1 MKKSSRIKSFLAGKL
16 NTLYFFYTYLGN
28 KIFILLVVNFLM
40 VVLDSIGLTL
50 FVPLLH
56 VGEGQGYDSDE
67 KLMVWVYKIFN
78 LFGAELTVFNM
89 LILIAAIFIIKA
101 VFVYYALIYN
111 KITIRQMSRDIR
123 IELSEGVKNLSFK
136 EFSVTDVGRLQN
148 SLLGET
154 QEVANACSQYLD
166 AIKSG
171 VIVFVYLLFAFIL
184 DWQFSVLIVVGGV
197 LTNIIYKRFYRRTKD
212 LSRKITRNNHIFG
225 GLVVEVVTH
234 FKYLKATGRIE
245 KFVGNMIKEI
255 RNITDRH
262 IEVGK
267 LNAKLSAVREPMLVG
282 IICIV
287 ISVHV
292 MVFEASLSSVMIVL
306 VLYYRALSYLISL
319 QTSWNGFLAGT
330 GSLENIRNFKQYL
343 IEHQELPSEGLALNE
358 INKFTLNG
366 VRLQYADFK
375 VLDNISLEIHKN
387 ESVAF
392 VGESGSGKTTL
403 INVLSG
409 LIRATSGSVQING
422 RPIEECDT
430 YAFKSRIGYVSQEA
444 TVFNADFF
452 DNISFWDERTEENLA
467 KFWKVAD
474 MCSIKSFIEGL
485 PNKESE
491 LLGNNGLN
499 ISGGQ
504 KQRVSIARELYRD
517 IDVLILDEA
526 TAALDSETERVIKES
541 IESLQGKLTIITIAH
556 RLSTIMFS
564 DRIYLMEKG
573 KVVAEGNFAELKAKS
588 EYFSKIS
595 QLQGL

>member
-56 VGEGQGYDSDE
+56 VGEGQGYDPDE

-78 LFGAELTVFNM
+78 FFGAELTVFNM

-101 VFVYYALIYN
+101 VFVYYAVIYN

-292 MVFEASLSSVMIVL
+292 MVFEASLSSVIIVL

-366 VRLQYADFK
+366 VSLQYGDFK
-375 VLDNISLEIHKN
+375 VLDNISFEIHKN

-409 LIRATSGSVQING
+409 LIQATSGEVQING

-526 TAALDSETERVIKES
+526 TAALDSETERVIKDS

-588 EYFSKIS
+588 EYFAKIS